1 MKRIIALALALM
13 MLFCAAAVAETA
25 EKTELGKLNVKGK
38 FIIKTG
44 ELPDG
49 YQIVENVEDELGII
63 TLIDAPGK
71 AALILSITYDDHFG
85 EVERLNDLDE
95 DSMTWLKNTWT
106 EEFDNVEFDTTETA
120 YGTKLLVV
128 RIHFDDNT
136 MIGCIYTIYKGY
148 QIEIEIV
155 PDGTD
160 VVTEENIQAV
170 VKYLSDMDFVPVEE

>member
-1 MKRIIALALALM
+1 MKKIIALVLALM

-44 ELPDG
+44 ELPEG
-49 YQIVENVEDELGII
+49 YEIVENTENDFGII
-63 TLIDAPGK
+63 TLINAPDK
-71 AALILSITYDDHFG
+71 AALILSITFDDHFG

-95 DSMTWLKNTWT
+95 DSMDWLKKTWT
-106 EEFDNVEFDTTETA
+106 DEFDNVEFETTETA

-128 RIHFDDNT
+128 RVRFDDGS
-136 MIGCIYTIYKGY
+136 MLGCVYTIYKGY
-148 QIEIEIV
+148 QLEIDIV
-155 PDGTD
+155 PDDKD

-170 VKYLSDMDFVPVEE
+170 VKYLSDMDFVPIEE

>member
-1 MKRIIALALALM
+1 MKKIIALVLSLM

-49 YQIVENVEDELGII
+49 YKMEDLQEDELGL
-63 TLIDAPGK
+63 TALFDAPDKPGM
-71 AALILSITYDDHFG
+71 ILSITFDDHFG

-95 DSMTWLKNTWT
+95 DSMEWLKTTWT

-128 RIHFDDNT
+128 RIHFDDGS
-136 MIGCIYTIYKGY
+136 MVGSIYTIYKGY
-148 QIEIEIV
+148 QLEIDIL

-160 VVTEENIQAV
+160 VVTEESVQAV